1 MKQNIV
7 IAEIIILLLKF
18 IDTTFYV
25 IEKKTFIFYWS
36 IMNTQYYIS
45 FMLQFSDSII
55 LYIMKKLPQSV

>member
-25 IEKKTFIFYWS
+25 IEKKTFIFY
-36 IMNTQYYIS
+36 
-45 FMLQFSDSII
+45 
-55 LYIMKKLPQSV
+55 